1 MTIEHDLHRALRRK
15 AAPPDFAERVVA
27 RLERSGR
34 PPGRSQAGGRGIRQ
48 WLAAA
53 AVLALT
59 AAGGARYYEYRQ
71 AAAEAARVRAEIRL
85 ALQITSEALGV
96 VQRKLEPRR
105 SGGPSGPR

>member
-27 RLERSGR
+27 RLERSGPSTAR
-34 PPGRSQAGGRGIRQ
+34 MQGGRRGIRH

-59 AAGGARYYEYRQ
+59 ATGGARYYEYRQ
-71 AAAEAARVRAEIRL
+71 AAAEAARVQAEVRL
-85 ALQITSEALGV
+85 ALQITSEALAV
-96 VQRKLEPRR
+96 VHRKLE
-105 SGGPSGPR
+105 SGNR